1 MFTLFYV
8 LFWMLYF
15 LVGLLLFWLNYTVF
29 KKLSWIDVDYN
40 IIETQNKWLWSII
53 KWQLIGQ
60 SIMIATIIYFV
71 WISFDKVFIE
81 WVFNYEAL
89 AYTFY
94 HIFVFWLYGIALFQ
108 LTLFVL
114 SKKIPLYKEIIVDEN
129 ESLWKI
135 VEGLLIAMSI
145 IIAIAV
151 FSY

>member
-1 MFTLFYV
+1 MFTIFYI

-15 LVGLLLFWLNYTVF
+15 IAWLILFWINYIIF
-29 KKLSWIDVDYN
+29 KRLSGIDIDYA
-40 IIETQNKWLWSII
+40 IIETQNKGLWSII

-71 WISFDKVFIE
+71 WVSFDKVFID
-81 WVFNYEAL
+81 WVINFEAIG
-89 AYTFY
+89 YTFY
-94 HIFVFWLYGIALFQ
+94 HIFVFWFYWIILFQ
-108 LTLFVL
+108 TTLYIL

-135 VEGLLIAMSI
+135 VEWLLIAMSI
-145 IIAIAV
+145 IISIAV